1 MIERPRGTNDFIP
14 PESILREKIIKL
26 ISEYLRIFGYNLIET
41 PIFEKSE
48 LFKRSVGD
56 TSDIV
61 LKEMYEFK
69 DKKGRDLVLRP
80 ELTASVVRAVI
91 QNKLYNNNHLKFYY
105 IGPIFRYEKPQLGR
119 FRQATQF
126 GIEYL
131 GNPSF
136 LADFEII
143 FLTQNLYSYIFNNF
157 NIKNIEFKIHINSI
171 GCNNCRPNYKQKLYE
186 YFVNYEKDL
195 CQDCQK
201 RLNLNVL
208 RILDCKNLVCK
219 NISLNAPK
227 SVDYLC
233 LECKN
238 HFENLLNLLKM
249 NNINFVIDNYL
260 VRGLDYYNRTVFEVK
275 TILDNN
281 TIDLAGGGRY
291 DYLAN
296 FIDNN
301 YNIAGCG
308 FAGGLERLTLIIN
321 NYNPQESFNVIKIL
335 FALISDKKDL
345 DIFKYLLNTIENIN
359 INLNLLKDNYNNNYS
374 FYFSIENSLKSA
386 LKLANNMNLDYVI
399 FIGEQE
405 IEKNIFQIKN
415 LKTGKQ
421 KEFSLNE
428 INLLV
433 KKINELL
440 DKLN

>member
-14 PESILREKIIKL
+14 PESTLREKTIKL
-26 ISEYLRIFGYNLIET
+26 ISDYFKIFGYNLIET

-69 DKKGRDLVLRP
+69 DKKGRNLVLRP

-91 QNKLYNNNHLKFYY
+91 QNRLYNNNHLKFYY
-105 IGPIFRYEKPQLGR
+105 IGPIFRYERPQLGR

-136 LADFEII
+136 FADFEII
-143 FLTQNLYSYIFNNF
+143 FLIQNLYNYIFNNF
-157 NIKNIEFKIHINSI
+157 NIKKREFKIHINSI
-171 GCNNCRPNYKQKLYE
+171 GCNNCRPNYKLKLYE
-186 YFVNYEKDL
+186 YFVNYEKSL

-219 NISLNAPK
+219 NISINAPK
-227 SVDYLC
+227 SIDYLC

-249 NNINFVIDNYL
+249 NNIIFVIDNYL
-260 VRGLDYYNRTVFEVK
+260 VRGLDYYNRTVFELK
-275 TILDNN
+275 AILDNN
-281 TIDLAGGGRY
+281 IIDLAGGGRY

-308 FAGGLERLTLIIN
+308 FAGGLERLTLTIN
-321 NYNPQESFNVIKIL
+321 NYNPQKLSNSTKIL
-335 FALISDKKDL
+335 FTIISDQKDL
-345 DIFKYLLNTIENIN
+345 NIFKYLLNTIENIN
-359 INLNLLKDNYNNNYS
+359 SNVNLLKDNHS
-374 FYFSIENSLKSA
+374 FYFSVENTLKSA
-386 LKLANNMNLDYVI
+386 LKLANNMDLDYII

-433 KKINELL
+433 KNINDLL
-440 DKLN
+440 NKLD